1 MNLSFYIAKKYF
13 VSKSKQKIVNII
25 NYISIALI
33 TISTASLLIVLS
45 GFSGLKNYG
54 LSFTEGFEPD
64 FRLESKSGKS
74 FFLDQNSLDSIRQ
87 NSNIK
92 SISTVIQDKVFLNFN
107 QKSSVAFLRGVDSIY
122 NEMIPID
129 NFIGTGQWISD
140 EFNEIV
146 VGSQIANDLNL
157 GVFDYNDFL
166 FVKTFEKSPK
176 GLGVFNPFRTKKTIV
191 SGIFSVGEEFD
202 GKYLFSNINLARNLF
217 QLAENRYSYLFINS
231 EGNVSKETLMK
242 DLKRFFKDPIILKS
256 KEELNPTFYKML
268 NTENI
273 AVYLIFSFIII
284 ISLFN
289 VVGSLSMMILEKRD
303 QFKIFQSM
311 GLNIKDIKKIFL
323 YLGIMIS
330 WVGGFLGVL
339 VGSFL
344 LAIQFYNP
352 FLYVPNTNIP
362 YPISFELNNYIIVAF
377 TIISLGA
384 VTSAWVTSGFNKNI
398 NKHLIV

>member
-1 MNLSFYIAKKYF
+1 MNLSFYIATKYF
-13 VSKSKQKIVNII
+13 VSKSKQKIINII
-25 NYISIALI
+25 NYISIVLI

-64 FRLESKSGKS
+64 FRLESKSGKT
-74 FFLDQNSLDSIRQ
+74 FFLDGNSLDSIKL

-92 SISTVIQDKVFLNFN
+92 SISTVIQDKVFLNFK

-122 NEMIPID
+122 NEMIPVE
-129 NFIGTGQWISD
+129 NFIATGQWISD

-146 VGSQIANDLNL
+146 VGSQIARDLNL
-157 GVFDYNDFL
+157 GVYDYNDFL
-166 FVKTFEKSPK
+166 FVKTIEKSPK

-202 GKYLFSNINLARNLF
+202 GKYLFSNTTLARNLL
-217 QLAENRYSYLFINS
+217 QLPENRYSYLFLNS
-231 EGNVSKETLMK
+231 AGNVSKETLME
-242 DLKRFFKDPIILKS
+242 DLKGFFKNPIVLKS

-268 NTENI
+268 NSENI
-273 AVYLIFSFIII
+273 TVYLIFSFIVI

-289 VVGSLSMMILEKRD
+289 LVGSLSMMILEKQS
-303 QFKIFQSM
+303 QFKIFQAM
-311 GLNIKDIKKIFL
+311 GLEPNDIKNIFL

-330 WVGGFLGVL
+330 WVGGFLGVIL
-339 VGSFL
+339 GSFL
-344 LAIQFYNP
+344 LIIQFYNP
-352 FLYVPNTNIP
+352 FLFVPNTNMP
-362 YPISFELNNYIIVAF
+362 YPISFELNNYLIVMF

-384 VTSAWVTSGFNKNI
+384 ITSVWVTSSFNKNI
-398 NKHLIV
+398 KKHLIV

>member
-1 MNLSFYIAKKYF
+1 
-13 VSKSKQKIVNII
+13 
-25 NYISIALI
+25 
-33 TISTASLLIVLS
+33 
-45 GFSGLKNYG
+45 
-54 LSFTEGFEPD
+54 
-64 FRLESKSGKS
+64 
-74 FFLDQNSLDSIRQ
+74 
-87 NSNIK
+87 
-92 SISTVIQDKVFLNFN
+92 
-107 QKSSVAFLRGVDSIY
+107 
-122 NEMIPID
+122 
-129 NFIGTGQWISD
+129 
-140 EFNEIV
+140 
-146 VGSQIANDLNL
+146 
-157 GVFDYNDFL
+157 
-166 FVKTFEKSPK
+166 
-176 GLGVFNPFRTKKTIV
+176 
-191 SGIFSVGEEFD
+191 
-202 GKYLFSNINLARNLF
+202 
-217 QLAENRYSYLFINS
+217 
-231 EGNVSKETLMK
+231 MK
-242 DLKRFFKDPIILKS
+242 DLKKFFKDPIVLKS

-311 GLNIKDIKKIFL
+311 GLNIKDIKNIFL

-384 VTSAWVTSGFNKNI
+384 ITSAWVTSSFNKNI